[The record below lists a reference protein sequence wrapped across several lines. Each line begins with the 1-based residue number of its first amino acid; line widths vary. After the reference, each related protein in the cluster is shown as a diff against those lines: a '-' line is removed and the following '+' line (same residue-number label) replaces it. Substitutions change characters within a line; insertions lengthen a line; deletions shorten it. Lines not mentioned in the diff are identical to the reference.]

1 MTQLHDKRSI
11 VAVDPTPYG
20 LTYVFFEDGQL
31 MDWATFRR
39 NGEGDERA
47 ILDRIIGGTAA
58 DVVVFEDPRAPGAR
72 RYARI
77 RVLLQALAT
86 HARKRG
92 IEVRLVPRQDVRASW
107 KTRGVMNKQAVA
119 AAIAE
124 RLPELR
130 PFVPPHRKNTMREDD
145 RVHIFDAASLALYAF
160 GEPRDG
166 FAR

>member
-1 MTQLHDKRSI
+1 MMPLHDKRSI

-20 LTYVFFEDGQL
+20 LTYAFFEDGQL

-47 ILDRIIGGTAA
+47 ILDRILGGTAA
-58 DVVVFEDPRAPGAR
+58 DVVVLEDPRAPGAK
-72 RYARI
+72 RYARVRI
-77 RVLLQALAT
+77 LLQALAT

-92 IEVRLVPRQDVRASW
+92 LEVRLVARQDVRDSW
-107 KTRGVMNKQAVA
+107 KAHGIANKQAVA
-119 AAIAE
+119 AAIAA

-130 PFVPPHRKNTMREDD
+130 AFVPPDRKNTMREDD
-145 RVHIFDAASLALYAF
+145 RVHIFDAVSLALYAF